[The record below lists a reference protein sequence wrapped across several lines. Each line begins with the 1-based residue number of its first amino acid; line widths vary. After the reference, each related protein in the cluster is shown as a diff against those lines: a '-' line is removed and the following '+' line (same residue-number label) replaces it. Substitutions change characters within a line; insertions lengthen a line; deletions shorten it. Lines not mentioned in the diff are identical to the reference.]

1 MKKAFLVLSL
11 LMGLLLI
18 GCGKQEGKT
27 EEKAKVAEKKE
38 PIRILNAK
46 PEIDGALKKYATKYE
61 EVTGQPV
68 TIETIG
74 GGADAGSVMKGYLL
88 SGNMPDIF
96 AFSGIGEFK
105 TFGEHMYDLSN
116 ESWVK
121 NTKYGFENEGKVFG
135 FPYAVEGFGIN
146 YNADILAKAGID
158 PKSLTNY
165 DAYKKAFEILE
176 SKKSELGLQAVAS
189 VAAETGGMWW
199 STGIHMIAHYISG
212 GVARDNKDLINMLK
226 EGKIDKAR
234 FSEYA
239 DFVDLLFKHADK
251 TVLISGSYDDQL
263 ALFAQ
268 GKAAF
273 ITQGNWIDPS
283 LPKYNVTFGLG
294 IAPFAFSKKTEITGI
309 LADSPAWWAVYKDGK
324 NIEAAKKFLEFTA
337 TSKEG
342 QEALV
347 TDCGMISPY
356 TTTTVTPST
365 PLAKSLMGYIKDG
378 NTYAWDFTAMP
389 DGLGK
394 DVIAPAFYLLA
405 NKQVNKDKFVDM
417 LEKNISEYVKNKK

>member
-1 MKKAFLVLSL
+1 MKRVVLVLSL
-11 LMGLLLI
+11 LIGVLLI
-18 GCGKQEGKT
+18 GCGKKEDKT
-27 EEKAKVAEKKE
+27 ESKKVEKKE
-38 PIRILNAK
+38 AIRVLNAK
-46 PEIDGALKKYATKYE
+46 PEIDEALKKYAKKYE
-61 EVTGQPV
+61 EVTGQPI

-96 AFSGIGEFK
+96 AFSGASEFA
-105 TFGEHMYDLSN
+105 TFGEHMADLSG

-121 NTKYGFENEGKVFG
+121 NTEYSFSNEGKVYG
-135 FPYAVEGFGIN
+135 FPYAVEGVGIN
-146 YNADILAKAGID
+146 YNADVLAKAGID
-158 PKSLTNY
+158 PKTLTNY

-176 SKKSELGLQAVAS
+176 SKKAELGLQAVAS

-199 STGIHMIAHYISG
+199 STGIHMMGSYLSA
-212 GVARDNKDLINMLK
+212 GVDRNNKDLINKLK
-226 EGKIDKAR
+226 EGKVDKER
-234 FSEYA
+234 LNEYA
-239 DFVDLLFKHADK
+239 DFIDLLFKHADK

-283 LPKYNVTFGLG
+283 LPKYNVKFGLG
-294 IAPFAFSKKTEITGI
+294 IAPFAFSKKTDITGI
-309 LADSPAWWAVYKDGK
+309 LADSPAWWAVYKDSK
-324 NIEAAKKFLEFTA
+324 NIEEVKKFLEFTA

-356 TTTTVTPST
+356 VTTTVVPNA
-365 PLAKSLMGYIKDG
+365 PLAKSLMEYIKAG
-378 NTYAWDFTAMP
+378 NTYAWDFTSMP

-394 DVIAPAFYLLA
+394 DAAAPVFYLLA
-405 NKQVNKDKFVDM
+405 NKQINKDKFVEM
-417 LEKNISEYVKNKK
+417 LEKNIAEYVKNKK